1 MKEKLSC
8 TAERTQVAGR
18 ERGENG
24 GGGETK
30 LLFPYDSDIIK
41 ATAFLRRGGC
51 MMEGHSI
58 PRLMLAAPSSGSG
71 KTTLACGLLRAAQRR
86 GLAPCAFKCGPDY
99 IDPMFHR
106 SVLGVPSR
114 NLDLFFSSE
123 EEVRSRLVSAAQGHG
138 LAVLEGVMGFY
149 DGQGNTDRASSWR
162 LAQATRT
169 PVLLAVRPQG
179 TALTL
184 AALVKGVQ
192 IFRTPS
198 QIAGVLLNGCTQ
210 RLAELLTPAIQG
222 ETGLPVLGYLP
233 QLPGCSI
240 PSRHLG
246 LFTPDEVED
255 LSAKVDRVAGQLA
268 ETANLDQIFALA
280 RSAPEL
286 EAEPLPP
293 LPDAPDGPLVAVAR
307 DEAFCFYYEDNLDEL
322 RRAGSRLAFF
332 RPTRDQSLPEGTCG
346 LYLGGGYPELH
357 ARALSENR
365 AMGEA
370 VRRAVLD
377 GMPTLAEC
385 GGFLYLQSTLEDG
398 EGVSWPMAGVL
409 DGAGFKTSRLQ
420 RFGYVTLTAQE
431 DSPYLNQGETVAAH
445 EFHRWDCTRNG
456 ELCRARRPS
465 GGEGWNCMVEQGNL
479 LAGFPHLYF
488 PSNPQF
494 AVRFAAACRQYQ
506 ERNAL

>member
-1 MKEKLSC
+1 M
-8 TAERTQVAGR
+8 R
-18 ERGENG
+18 ERCWV
-24 GGGETK
+24 
-30 LLFPYDSDIIK
+30 
-41 ATAFLRRGGC
+41 A
-51 MMEGHSI
+51 
-58 PRLMLAAPSSGSG
+58 RLMVAALSSGSG
-71 KTTLACGLLRAAQRR
+71 KTTLACGLPRAAQRR

-106 SVLGVPSR
+106 AVLGVPSR

-149 DGQGNTDRASSWR
+149 DGLGNTDRASSWH
-162 LAQATRT
+162 LARTTRT

-192 IFRTPS
+192 TFRSPS
-198 QIAGVLLNGCTQ
+198 QIAGVLLNGCSQ
-210 RLAELLTPAIQG
+210 RLAERLRPAIQG

-233 QLPGCSI
+233 QLSDCSI

-246 LFTPDEVED
+246 LFTPGEVED
-255 LSAKVDRVAGQLA
+255 LSAKVNRVADQLE
-268 ETANLDQIFALA
+268 ETADLDRIFALA
-280 RSAPEL
+280 RSALEL
-286 EAEPLPP
+286 ETERLPAI
-293 LPDAPDGPLVAVAR
+293 PDAPDGPLVAVAR

-322 RRAGSRLAFF
+322 RRAGARLAFF
-332 RPTRDQSLPEGTCG
+332 RPTRDRALPEGTCG

-357 ARALSENR
+357 ARVLSENR
-365 AMGEA
+365 SMGEA
-370 VRRAVLD
+370 VRRAVLG

-409 DGAGFKTSRLQ
+409 DGAGFKTPRLQ
-420 RFGYVTLTAQE
+420 RFGYVTLTARE
-431 DSPYLNQGETVAAH
+431 DSPYLRKGETVAAH

-465 GGEGWNCMVEQGNL
+465 GGEAWNCIVEQGNL

-506 ERNAL
+506 ERNVL

>member
-1 MKEKLSC
+1 M
-8 TAERTQVAGR
+8 TAVKTTV
-18 ERGENG
+18 
-24 GGGETK
+24 
-30 LLFPYDSDIIK
+30 
-41 ATAFLRRGGC
+41 
-51 MMEGHSI
+51 
-58 PRLMLAAPSSGSG
+58 PRLMLAAPASGSG
-71 KTTLACGLLRAAQRR
+71 KTTVSCGLLRAAQRR

-106 SVLGVPSR
+106 AVLGLPSR
-114 NLDLFFSSE
+114 NLDLFFSGE
-123 EEVRSRLVSAAQGHG
+123 AEVRSRLAGAAPGRG
-138 LAVLEGVMGFY
+138 LAVLEGVMGLY
-149 DGQGNTDRASSWR
+149 DGIGNTDGASSWR
-162 LAQATRT
+162 LARATDT
-169 PVLLAVRPQG
+169 PVLLVVRPQG

-184 AALVKGVQ
+184 AALVKGLQ
-192 IFRTPS
+192 TFRAQS
-198 QIAGVLLNGCTQ
+198 QIGGVLLNGCTQ
-210 RLAELLTPAIQG
+210 RMAGLLAPAIQG
-222 ETGLPVLGYLP
+222 ETGLPVLGFLP
-233 QLPGCSI
+233 VVPQAEL

-246 LFTPDEVED
+246 LFTPGEIRD
-255 LSAKVDRVAGQLA
+255 LQGKLDRLADQLE
-268 ETANLDQIFALA
+268 ETADLEGIFALA
-280 RSAPEL
+280 RSAPPL
-286 EAEPLPP
+286 EGAPLLPAEEDPE
-293 LPDAPDGPLVAVAR
+293 GPVVAVAR

-322 RRAGSRLAFF
+322 RRAGARLAFF

-431 DSPYLNQGETVAAH
+431 DSPYLKQGETVAAH